1 MFKIGEFSTLCKVP
15 VKTLRYYAD
24 IGLLPPAQVDPFT
37 QYRYYTVEQLP
48 RLNRILA
55 LRDLG
60 FPLEQIG
67 QLLDGDLSVEQLRGM
82 LKLRRA
88 EIEQQIETDQAR
100 LARVEVRLRQIE
112 QEGVMSRVD
121 VVLKKNEAARAASLR
136 EVIPEYPH
144 IGRLFGEMFQY
155 LASQGVQPAGPPCAI
170 YHDHEFKER
179 DADVEIAVPLAVD
192 VPATDRIVMR
202 EMPAVEL
209 ATCIAAGPY
218 EDVGQAYEA
227 LMGWVE
233 ANGYRLAGPPRE
245 VYLRGPNETDDSS
258 QYLTEVQFPISKGG

>member
-24 IGLLPPAQVDPFT
+24 IGLLPPAEVDPFT
-37 QYRYYTVEQLP
+37 QYRYYTVDQLP

-60 FPLEQIG
+60 FPLAQIG
-67 QLLDGDLSVEQLRGM
+67 QLLGGDLSVEQLRGM

-88 EIEQQIETDQAR
+88 EIEEQIETDQAR
-100 LARVEVRLRQIE
+100 LARVEARLRQIE
-112 QEGVMSRVD
+112 QEGIVSRVD
-121 VVLKKNEAARAASLR
+121 VVLKKNEATRAASLR

-170 YHDHEFKER
+170 YHDQEFKER
-179 DADVEIAVPLAVD
+179 DADIEVAVPLAVD
-192 VPATDRIVMR
+192 VPATHRITMR
-202 EMPAVEL
+202 EMPTVEL

-218 EDVGQAYEA
+218 ENVGQAYEA

-245 VYLRGPNETDDSS
+245 VYLRGPNETDDPNE
-258 QYLTEVQFPISKGG
+258 YLTEVQFPISKGG

>member
-1 MFKIGEFSTLCKVP
+1 MFKIGEFSQLSKIP

-37 QYRYYTVEQLP
+37 QYRYYTVDQLP

-67 QLLDGDLSVEQLRGM
+67 QLLDDDLSVEQLRGM

-100 LARVEVRLRQIE
+100 LARVEARLRQIE
-112 QEGVMSRVD
+112 QEGNMSRFD
-121 VVLKKNEAARAASLR
+121 VILKKNEAVRAASLR
-136 EVIPEYPH
+136 EVIPEYAQ

-155 LASQGVQPAGPPCAI
+155 LGSQGVGPSGPPCAI

-179 DADVEIAVPLAVD
+179 DADVEVAVPLAVD
-192 VPATDRIVMR
+192 VPATGRITMR
-202 EMPAVEL
+202 EMPVVEL
-209 ATCIAAGPY
+209 ATCVIQGPY
-218 EDVGQAYEA
+218 EEIGAAYEA
-227 LMGWVE
+227 LMAWVE
-233 ANGYRLAGPPRE
+233 ANAYRLAGPPRE
-245 VYLRGPNETDDSS
+245 VYLRGPNETNDPGD
-258 QYLTEVQFPISKGG
+258 YLTEVQFPISKGG